1 MQVLRNT
8 QEGIT
13 MALQMQAPDS
23 SESMRAYDPVHT
35 TGMQSASGVWLHYL
49 RSAPSALPLPSVT
62 AMAAPNA
69 VNDLRKQHGLHV
81 YEDDF
86 YWDG

>member
-1 MQVLRNT
+1 MQVLRDK

-13 MALQMQAPDS
+13 MAMQMPAPDS
-23 SESMRAYDPVHT
+23 SESMPAYDPVHT
-35 TGMQSASGVWLHYL
+35 TGMQSASWVGLHYL